1 VEKTQRIY
9 YTISMKLYDDVRLK
23 ALFQLLKTEA
33 DAYGPVIKREIAAAL
48 KADPQQVQAVLEAE
62 FQQNTPLSVVQTMEE
77 ICWDDLAPA
86 LAHFS
91 AKINPNLEEGLL
103 LLSKFIE
110 TATVPEDITHRLD
123 EWARTLRAPL
133 LNAKNHGEIATLL
146 SSYFFHTLQIQTLS
160 INRDIKEL
168 SFARMLR
175 KKRGSNLCV
184 ACLYAVLGQRFG
196 LDISLIDLA
205 GRILVRLQGNSPQE
219 DYFIDPLDQGKL
231 LTETD
236 CRQYIDAR
244 CLQWSGEFL
253 APLSS
258 RQVVRRLLANM
269 IFTLNKIHDERRL
282 KYVRNYLEIIK
293 N

>member
-1 VEKTQRIY
+1 
-9 YTISMKLYDDVRLK
+9 MKLYDDVRLK

-33 DAYGPVIKREIAAAL
+33 DTYGPVIKREIAAAL
-48 KADPQQVQAVLEAE
+48 KADPLQVQAVLETE
-62 FQQNTPLSVVQTMEE
+62 FQQNTPLAVVQTLEE

-86 LAHFS
+86 FAHFG
-91 AKINPNLEEGLL
+91 AKINPNLEEGLI

-110 TATVPEDITHRLD
+110 TATVPEDITTCLD
-123 EWARTLRAPL
+123 DWACTLRQPL
-133 LNAKNHGEIATLL
+133 LNASNHGQIAELL
-146 SSYFFHTLQIQTLS
+146 GNYFFRTLQIQTLS

-168 SFARMLR
+168 SFARLLR

-196 LDISLIDLA
+196 LDISLVDLA
-205 GRILVRLQGNSPQE
+205 GRILVRLQGNNPQANF
-219 DYFIDPLDQGKL
+219 FIDPLDQGKL
-231 LTETD
+231 LSEAD

-244 CLQWSGEFL
+244 CLQWSDDFL
-253 APLSS
+253 TPLSS
-258 RQVVRRLLANM
+258 RQIVRRLLANM

-282 KYVRNYLEIIK
+282 AYVRNYLEIIK